1 MSQNILTASEKMSHE
16 YCASVIRVGEI
27 HPLENSDNLEKTL
40 INGNSFVI
48 EKGTLHT
55 GDIAFYVENE
65 CEINSQF
72 LSINNQYEIS
82 EYSRNSNAAEIEEY
96 LKLGSVHKEIANKK
110 EKKLK
115 KLKKILRKIN
125 DRTSLISAI
134 ETLKMNIDENKEKY
148 EQLIKRDETEQLSE
162 DDEKFLDMYKRTVTS
177 LGKKENKL
185 TTYDDVKN
193 HNVEDIQ
200 KSIDAIKE

>member
-1 MSQNILTASEKMSHE
+1 MGQNILTASEKMSHE
-16 YCASVIRVGEI
+16 YCASVVRVGEI

-82 EYSRNSNAAEIEEY
+82 EYTRNSNAAEIEEY

-110 EKKLK
+110 EKQLK
-115 KLKKILRKIN
+115 KLKLTNWWKLLMIRL
-125 DRTSLISAI
+125 
-134 ETLKMNIDENKEKY
+134 LK
-148 EQLIKRDETEQLSE
+148 
-162 DDEKFLDMYKRTVTS
+162 
-177 LGKKENKL
+177 
-185 TTYDDVKN
+185 
-193 HNVEDIQ
+193 Q
-200 KSIDAIKE
+200 KSLLRWQMKLLVRLKKPLKKSMMMTN